1 MLHLE
6 TEQMSEADGTIPT
19 TVTRKRKRHSGF
31 RYSSKKA
38 LNRSRLLRE
47 TRKAGEFEIGSVRK
61 ALTYPCEEL
70 REIGIVDLAECSTG
84 SFGIASL
91 KSIEENLEEKIDA
104 NIGDVLSVEECS
116 IKVSVFGYVLNSLIL
131 CYSHLFTIVIIDVI

>member
-1 MLHLE
+1 
-6 TEQMSEADGTIPT
+6 MSEADRTIPT
-19 TVTRKRKRHSGF
+19 TITRKRRRGSGF

-47 TRKAGEFEIGSVRK
+47 TKKASEFEIGGVRK
-61 ALTYPCEEL
+61 ALTYPCEVL
-70 REIGIVDLAECSTG
+70 SEIGVVDIAECSTG

-91 KSIEENLEEKIDA
+91 KSVEENLEERFHA

-116 IKVSVFGYVLNSLIL
+116 IKVSIPGYFLISLIP
-131 CYSHLFTIVIIDVI
+131 